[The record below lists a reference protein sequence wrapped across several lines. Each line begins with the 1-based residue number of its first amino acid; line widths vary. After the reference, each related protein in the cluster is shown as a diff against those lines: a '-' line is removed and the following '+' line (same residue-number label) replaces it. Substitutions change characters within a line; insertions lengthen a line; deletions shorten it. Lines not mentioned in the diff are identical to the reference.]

1 MYSNEQYSNYQN
13 HYNHYATNNQYYN
26 VPEQH
31 NATNQVSPT
40 NAININ
46 DSYSSSYIPTYSPLK
61 YSDTD
66 SSISSASDNSYSA
79 YSSFDYSNW
88 YKPYQQNYS
97 YIQSSSSPKYQQ
109 TNQYNSYSS
118 NSISYNQDTHND
130 SYQSAQYQPEIY
142 RPISPVDFQTQSSH
156 LEQQLPFTNTKTSQ
170 SKSTKVKKS
179 ARVKKLLSD
188 DAVEIMNDWFDD
200 HVNNPYPTQ
209 EEKERMAYNGNIT
222 VKQVTAWFSN
232 RRNRSQNTKP
242 KRMKRV
248 LEKEISSIFNQISD
262 AQPDKFVMMER
273 LKSTISSRF

>member
-1 MYSNEQYSNYQN
+1 MYSNEQYSNYYN
-13 HYNHYATNNQYYN
+13 YNHYASNNQYFN
-26 VPEQH
+26 VPDQY
-31 NATNQVSPT
+31 NANPNQNSST
-40 NAININ
+40 DTTKSNE
-46 DSYSSSYIPTYSPLK
+46 SYSYSYMPTYSPLK
-61 YSDTD
+61 YNDTD

-88 YKPYQQNYS
+88 YKPYQQNNIYT
-97 YIQSSSSPKYQQ
+97 QSSSSPKYQQ

-118 NSISYNQDTHND
+118 NSSSYIQDAQD
-130 SYQSAQYQPEIY
+130 ESYQSAQYQPEIY
-142 RPISPVDFQTQSSH
+142 RPISPVDFQTQRSS
-156 LEQQLPFTNTKTSQ
+156 LEQLPVTNNHMSPQ
-170 SKSTKVKKS
+170 VKSTKAKKS

-200 HVNNPYPTQ
+200 HINNPYPTQ

-248 LEKEISSIFNQISD
+248 LEKEISSIFSQISD
-262 AQPDKFVMMER
+262 GQPDKFVMMER